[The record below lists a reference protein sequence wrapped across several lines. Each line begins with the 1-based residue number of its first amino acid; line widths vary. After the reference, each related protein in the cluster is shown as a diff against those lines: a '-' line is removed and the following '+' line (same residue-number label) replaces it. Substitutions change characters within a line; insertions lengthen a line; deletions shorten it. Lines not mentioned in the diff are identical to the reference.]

1 MSNLLLWRHA
11 DALDEARG
19 GDLMR
24 PLTARGREQ
33 AVQGARWIHGLARA
47 HGWKL
52 GVIASPALRAQ
63 QTAAA
68 LGMTVGTDPALA
80 PGEPAAGYLAHAR
93 TRVGRDEALVLVG
106 HQPSLGIAIAQLLV
120 GAGHPVSVRK
130 AAVWWFVLRPRERED
145 APVVL
150 RGVWTPD

>member
-1 MSNLLLWRHA
+1 MSHLLLWRHA
-11 DALDEARG
+11 DALDVARG

-24 PLTARGREQ
+24 PLTAHGREQ
-33 AVQGARWIHGLARA
+33 AVQGAQWIHGLARA

-52 GVIASPALRAQ
+52 NVIASPALRAQ

-68 LGMTVGTDPALA
+68 LGMDVATDPALA
-80 PGEPAAGYLAHAR
+80 PGESAAGYLAHAR
-93 TRVGRDEALVLVG
+93 PQAGRDEALVVVG
-106 HQPSLGIAIAQLLV
+106 HQPSLGVAVAQLLV
-120 GAGHPVSVRK
+120 GSAHTVSVRK
-130 AAVWWFVLRPRERED
+130 AAVWWFVLRGRED